1 MLSIRVGAVCLVA
14 WACPGWGALAQTGP
28 WIDPPAEAA
37 APPAASQPAERPQAI
52 EPQADPAPPRVERAP
67 DARPETPPVRQG
79 AREPDAAPD
88 ASPVPPAMEEALQ
101 PERPAPNRAPAV
113 AARPKPASPME
124 SREKAARDLLLD
136 YLAAWSA
143 PNEEV
148 LTAMPEFY
156 APTVSFHGKA
166 RSARSV
172 LSEKQHFIQ
181 RWPSREYTPRVDT
194 LGVVCSPGTDTC
206 TVRSVFDFSA
216 FDPRRDKRSRGVA
229 TLELV
234 VRFER
239 GDLPVIVSE
248 NSIVHGRGGD
258 PTETGTL
265 SNDTP

>member
-1 MLSIRVGAVCLVA
+1 MLSTRIGAVCLIA
-14 WACPGWGALAQTGP
+14 WACLGSGAMAQTRP
-28 WIDPPAEAA
+28 WVDPPAEAP
-37 APPAASQPAERPQAI
+37 APPAARQPAETPPLV
-52 EPQADPAPPRVERAP
+52 EPEAEPAPPTAERAP
-67 DARPETPPVRQG
+67 ELAPETPPVRQG
-79 AREPDAAPD
+79 AREPARAPD
-88 ASPVPPAMEEALQ
+88 PAPETPTTEEALR
-101 PERPAPNRAPAV
+101 PERPAPDRTPAV
-113 AARPKPASPME
+113 AARPQPASPIE
-124 SREKAARDLLLD
+124 AREKAARDLLLD

-148 LTAMPEFY
+148 LAAMPEFY

-172 LSEKQHFIQ
+172 LSEKQQFIQ
-181 RWPSREYTPRVDT
+181 RWPSREYTPRTDT
-194 LGVVCSPGTDTC
+194 MGVTCSPGADTC
-206 TVRSVFDFSA
+206 TVRSVFDFNA
-216 FDPRRDKRSRGVA
+216 FDPRRDRRSRGVA

-239 GDLPVIVSE
+239 GDMPMIVSE